1 MGSTTGSLPGGGG
14 GGGGGGFGGGG
25 GGDFSLVLQE
35 LAKSGTMVRKG
46 DVVAAFDRENMMNRL
61 DDYRASVQQSEASMR
76 KMYAELEVTQK
87 ARQQNIAQAKGAL
100 DKAKLDL
107 KTLPV
112 LSAIDSERV
121 RLSNEEAEARY
132 KQLQSEIRFYD
143 ASDRAQIRQAE
154 LEFAQA
160 KSELKR
166 AEANADRLVIKAP
179 LDGLAVVQSTWRSSE
194 LAQIQNGDQLWPGQ
208 MFLQIVDPSSMVVN
222 ATVNQVDVERLRI
235 GAKARVRFDAYP
247 DLELSAHVYSVG
259 GIPKTGGVRANWV
272 KEIPVRFKL
281 EGIDP
286 RVIPDLSVSV
296 DVLLEAEDQAI
307 VVPLSGVF
315 EDADNGKRPY
325 VYVRN
330 GATGQWERR
339 EVELGL
345 RSFTHVAVRSGLKP
359 REVVAVDRPPDKQY
373 PIPNQTT

>member
-1 MGSTTGSLPGGGG
+1 M
-14 GGGGGGFGGGG
+14 
-25 GGDFSLVLQE
+25 
-35 LAKSGTMVRKG
+35 
-46 DVVAAFDRENMMNRL
+46 VAAFDRENMMNRL
-61 DDYRASVQQSEASMR
+61 DDYRASVQQTEASMR
-76 KMYAELEVTQK
+76 KMYAELDVTRK

-112 LSAIDSERV
+112 LSAIDAERV
-121 RLSNEEAEARY
+121 RLANEEAEAKY

-154 LEFAQA
+154 LEFAQS
-160 KSELKR
+160 KGELKR
-166 AEANADRLVIKAP
+166 AEANADRLMIKAP
-179 LDGLAVVQSTWRSSE
+179 IDGMAVVQSTWRSSE
-194 LAQIQNGDQLWPGQ
+194 LSQIQNGDQLWPGQ
-208 MFLQIVDPSSMVVN
+208 MFLQIVDPTSMIVN

-247 DLELSAHVYSVG
+247 DLELPAHVYSVG
-259 GIPKTGGVRANWV
+259 GIPKTGGIRANWV

-296 DVLLEAEDQAI
+296 DVILDSDEQAV
-307 VVPLSGVF
+307 VVPLSSVHQ
-315 EDADNGKRPY
+315 DAGGKPY
-325 VYVRN
+325 VYVRGN
-330 GATGQWERR
+330 GAAGPWERR

-345 RSFTHVAVRSGLKP
+345 RSFTHVSVRSGVRP
-359 REVVAVDRPPDKQY
+359 SEVIALDRPPDKQY
-373 PIPNQTT
+373 SVPNQTT